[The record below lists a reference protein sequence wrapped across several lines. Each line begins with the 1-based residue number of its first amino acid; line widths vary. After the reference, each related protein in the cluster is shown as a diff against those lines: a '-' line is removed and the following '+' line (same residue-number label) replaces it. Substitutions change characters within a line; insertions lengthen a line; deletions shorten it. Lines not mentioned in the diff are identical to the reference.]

1 MNYHHLTRV
10 FDVPVLT
17 RTRIRSAYAV
27 GAITD
32 LVQLILG
39 PFGFAFADEVLDVAA
54 MILVTRLIGFH
65 PLLLPTFILE
75 LVPLADL
82 LPTWTA
88 SVALVLSIRKREA
101 PAPPP
106 PGNGPVIDV

>member
-1 MNYHHLTRV
+1 M
-10 FDVPVLT
+10 
-17 RTRIRSAYAV
+17 
-27 GAITD
+27 TD

-54 MILVTRLIGFH
+54 MILITRLIGFH